1 MRFNYAAFESCEG
14 SYFDSLITSSIV
26 VIFFIIL
33 CERGSYVYF
42 KRLTPYLNPVLL
54 DPLHRP
60 KNDIISSASRIFSLD
75 CGSGVTMF

>member
-26 VIFFIIL
+26 AIFFITI

-42 KRLTPYLNPVLL
+42 KRLTPYLLQKL
-54 DPLHRP
+54 T
-60 KNDIISSASRIFSLD
+60 ISFFYRNF
-75 CGSGVTMF
+75 